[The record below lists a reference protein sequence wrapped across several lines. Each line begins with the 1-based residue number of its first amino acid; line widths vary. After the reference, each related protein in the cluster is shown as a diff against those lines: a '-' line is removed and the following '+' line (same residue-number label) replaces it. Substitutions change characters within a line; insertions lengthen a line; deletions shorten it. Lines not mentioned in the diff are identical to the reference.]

1 VGCLQALGSN
11 SALTKTI
18 QKILIA
24 NRGEIAR
31 RIMRTCRKM
40 GISTVAVY
48 SDADAAMPFVAEAD
62 EAVRL
67 GPAPSTESYL
77 RIDKILEAAAL
88 TGSDAI
94 HPGYGF
100 LAENAAFADA
110 CAEAGVIFIGP
121 TPDAIRSMGSKRE
134 AKALVAKAGVPV
146 IPGYDGANQDPAVL
160 AEKAIEVGFPVLLK
174 ASAGGGG
181 KGMKL
186 VREEAGLADGIASAA
201 REGLSAFG
209 DGTLL
214 VEKYIDDPR
223 HVEIQIL
230 GDGHGNLIHLN
241 ERECSIQ
248 RRHQKIIEE
257 APSPAL
263 NAALRQQMG
272 EAAVRCGKAIG
283 YQNAGTVEFILA
295 PDRGFYFLE
304 VNTRLQVEHPVT
316 ECLTGLDLVEEQI
329 RVAQGEPLRT
339 SQEAVRFEGAAVEVR
354 LYAEDPSA
362 GFLPQ
367 SGKVVDWDL
376 PSVEGLRVDS
386 GVETGSEVGI
396 HYDPMLAKIITS
408 GETRDIALQRMR
420 GALRSLSVQGLTTNR
435 EFLLRVLDHPA
446 FIAGEID
453 THFIERHLGD
463 GLADEPS
470 EVNSLR
476 AAVVAAL
483 AEQQQ
488 RDLERE
494 LVPDVPSG
502 WRNNYHSPQWV
513 EYAAGERDLR
523 VEYRHLGDNR
533 FSVSV
538 GDEARDLSVVSWE
551 PPYLTFEDGAHR
563 QRARVVFDAD
573 RVFVHSAG
581 FDATLHRKPRFPD
594 KLLAVPAGGCIA
606 PMPGKVIELRV
617 AEGDSVQAGQ
627 VLLIMEAMKM
637 EHTVTAPHDGT
648 VAQVSVAAGDQVDA
662 DALLAVVEPA

>member
-1 VGCLQALGSN
+1 MQKS
-11 SALTKTI
+11 I

-48 SDADAAMPFVAEAD
+48 SDADTGMPFVAEAD

-110 CAEAGVIFIGP
+110 CLQAGVIFIGP
-121 TPDAIRSMGSKRE
+121 TADAIRAMGSKRE

-146 IPGYDGANQDPAVL
+146 IPGYDGANQDPEVL
-160 AEKAIEVGFPVLLK
+160 AKEAIEVGFPVLLK

-186 VREEAGLADGIASAA
+186 VREESGLADAISSAA
-201 REGLSAFG
+201 REGQSSFG

-263 NAALRQQMG
+263 DTALRNQMG

-295 PDRGFYFLE
+295 PDRSFYFLE

-316 ECLTGLDLVEEQI
+316 EFLTGLDLVEEQI
-329 RVAQGEPLRT
+329 RVAQGEALRT
-339 SQEAVRFEGAAVEVR
+339 SQEAVRFDGAAIEVR
-354 LYAEDPSA
+354 LYAEDPAA

-367 SGKVVDWDL
+367 SGTVADWHL
-376 PSVEGLRVDS
+376 PAVEGLRVDS

-408 GETRDIALQRMR
+408 GESRDMALQRMR
-420 GALRSLSVQGLTTNR
+420 RALRSLSVQGLQTNR
-435 EFLLRVLDHPA
+435 DFLLRVLDHPA

-453 THFIERHLGD
+453 THFIDRHMQD
-463 GLADEPS
+463 GLLDAAAEA
-470 EVNSLR
+470 EEKR
-476 AAVVAAL
+476 AAIVAAL
-483 AEQQQ
+483 AEQQR
-488 RDLERE
+488 RDRV
-494 LVPDVPSG
+494 LVPEVPSG
-502 WRNNYHSPQWV
+502 WRNNYHTPQWV
-513 EYAAGERDLR
+513 EYAAGDRDVR
-523 VEYRHLGDNR
+523 VEYRHLGDDC
-533 FSVSV
+533 FTVWV
-538 GDEARDLSVVSWE
+538 GEDERSIRIVSWKS
-551 PPYLTFEDGAHR
+551 PNLVYEDGAHR
-563 QRARVVFDAD
+563 QGARVTFDGD
-573 RVFVHSAG
+573 RVFVHSPSFNVG
-581 FDATLHRKPRFPD
+581 LVRKPRFPD
-594 KLLAVPAGGCIA
+594 KTLAIPAGGCVA

-617 AEGDSVQAGQ
+617 GEGDSVQGGQ

-648 VAQVSVAAGDQVDA
+648 VALLGVSAGDQVDA
-662 DALLAVVEPA
+662 DALLAVVEQP

>member
-1 VGCLQALGSN
+1 
-11 SALTKTI
+11 LTKTI

-48 SDADAAMPFVAEAD
+48 SDADAAMPFVSEAD

-67 GPAPSTESYL
+67 GPAPSSESYL
-77 RIDKILEAAAL
+77 RIDKILEAVAV
-88 TGSDAI
+88 TGSDAV

-121 TPDAIRSMGSKRE
+121 TADAIRAMGSKRE
-134 AKALVAKAGVPV
+134 AKALVEKAGVPV
-146 IPGYDGANQDPAVL
+146 IPGYDGADQDPAVL
-160 AEKAIEVGFPVLLK
+160 AQKAVEVGFPVLLK

-186 VREEAGLADGIASAA
+186 VREQGGLSDAIASAA
-201 REGLSAFG
+201 REGQSSFG

-230 GDGHGNLIHLN
+230 GDSHGNLIHLN

-248 RRHQKIIEE
+248 RRHQKVIEE

-263 NAALRQQMG
+263 DAALRSRMG
-272 EAAVRCGKAIG
+272 EAAVRCGEAIG

-295 PDRGFYFLE
+295 PDRSFYFLE

-329 RVAQGEPLRT
+329 RVAQGEALRT

-362 GFLPQ
+362 EFLPQ
-367 SGKVVDWDL
+367 SGKVVDWHI
-376 PSVEGLRVDS
+376 PPVEGLRVDS
-386 GVETGSEVGI
+386 GVESGSEVGI

-420 GALRSLSVQGLTTNR
+420 RALRSLSVQGLTTNR

-453 THFIERHLGD
+453 THFIDRHLGD
-463 GLADEPS
+463 GLVDGPNENDAR
-470 EVNSLR
+470 R
-476 AAVVAAL
+476 ASVVAAL

-488 RDLERE
+488 RDRGRE
-494 LVPDVPSG
+494 LVPKVPSG

-513 EYAAGERDLR
+513 EYSTGERELR
-523 VEYRHLGDNR
+523 VEYRHLGDDR
-533 FSVSV
+533 FSVWL
-538 GDEARDLSVVSWE
+538 GEEARELSVVSWD
-551 PPYLTFEDGAHR
+551 PPYLVFEDGGHR
-563 QRARVVFDAD
+563 QRARVVFDGD
-573 RVFVHSAG
+573 RVFVHNDSFAA
-581 FDATLHRKPRFPD
+581 DLHRKPRFPD
-594 KLLAVPAGGCIA
+594 KSLAIPPGGCIA

-617 AEGDSVQAGQ
+617 AEGDAVEAGQ

-637 EHTVTAPHDGT
+637 EHTVTAPHAGT
-648 VAQVSVAAGDQVDA
+648 VAAVSVGAGDQVDA
-662 DALLAVVEPA
+662 DALLVIVEQP